1 MITGFRLVARGRQVF
16 LVAALGLAVALS
28 VVAEPRETSWF
39 VAFGAMV
46 VLTVVL
52 YGLSVV
58 AILLYHPRDLLLRPE
73 WHAFETPLNPNRALH
88 AGAFTFLGAG
98 LLTQRAGDP
107 DPAGELWQFG
117 VIAVGVLAVVTAG
130 IWYLGWRWH
139 GVRLTPEGLTDLQ
152 PFGSLFVPWAA
163 LAAEE
168 PAVSI
173 GRNQIALYFDRPELV
188 VKRGYRPGSSHFLT
202 AGADADLL
210 AGVIAGYVAEPER
223 RAAIG
228 TEAEL
233 RAVLGAG
240 TGLRSGARN

>member
-1 MITGFRLVARGRQVF
+1 MTKSAIITAFRLVARGRHAF
-16 LVAALGLAVALS
+16 LLAALGLAVVLS
-28 VVAEPRETSWF
+28 VVADRGSRSWV
-39 VAFGAMV
+39 VAFGALT
-46 VLTVVL
+46 VLTVSL

-58 AILLYHPRDLLLRPE
+58 AILLYHPRRLLVRPSLR
-73 WHAFETPLNPNRALH
+73 AFDTPLNPNRTLH

-98 LLTQRAGDP
+98 LLVQRAGDQ
-107 DPAGELWQFG
+107 DRSGELWQFG
-117 VIAVGVLAVVTAG
+117 VVASIALAVLTVV

-139 GVRLTPEGLTDLQ
+139 GVRLTPDGLIDRQ
-152 PFGSLFVPWAA
+152 PFGSVFVPWAA
-163 LAAEE
+163 LAADE

-173 GRNQIALYFDRPELV
+173 GRNQIALYFEHPELV
-188 VKRGYRPGSSHFLT
+188 VKHGYRPGSSHFLT

-233 RAVLGAG
+233 RSALG
-240 TGLRSGARN
+240 